1 MLINWLV
8 RLNDALGTLAIW
20 VSGLLLVYVVGHVS
34 VEIVARSF
42 FDVSTHSMDEF
53 VGYAVGAMTFLSLA
67 YTFRERKH
75 IRVSILQSFVRGRA
89 AIAVEVICI
98 VLTFAMTAFLARYV
112 FRTFARDWTRGT
124 VSPTLTETPIW
135 IIDGVILLGLILF
148 LLQLLTSLVLTI
160 RDGVP
165 EPAPTEA

>member
-1 MLINWLV
+1 MLHWLV

-20 VSGLLLVYVVGHVS
+20 ASGALLLYVVGHVS
-34 VEIVARSF
+34 IEIVARSF
-42 FDVSTHSMDEF
+42 FDFSTHSMDEF
-53 VGYAVGAMTFLSLA
+53 VGYAVGAMTFLSLS
-67 YTFRERKH
+67 YTFRARKH
-75 IRVSILQSFVRGRA
+75 IRVSILQAFVRGGLA
-89 AIAVEVICI
+89 VAVEILCI
-98 VLTFAMTAFLARYV
+98 VLTFAITAFLARYI
-112 FRTFARDWTRGT
+112 FRTFARDWNRGT

-165 EPAPTEA
+165 DPAPTEA